1 MFPYCGGVLITSHH
15 ILSAAHCYWTNQNP
29 FGSCPAQFLA
39 LTHSQCEE
47 RGGCP
52 ASCSRLGPA
61 DLGIH
66 LGVTRR
72 SEVVAGTGRGVER
85 IIIHPGWDRRERLN
99 DILAGHDLA
108 VLELKVGV
116 EMYNTKTVPICLPQ
130 AGRDDYLLQA
140 GTAMDV
146 TGFGLT
152 VTASGARRHPDEVQ
166 TASVV
171 LTSPDTCTDWWDVTG
186 SQLCAAGS
194 KVIIPSRNKVADS
207 CNGDSGGG
215 LTANNFSGRE
225 VLLGIVSF
233 GEPECG
239 RKGGKPGVY
248 TNVMDHVDWIMEQI
262 NQQTN
267 QSNQVIPT
275 TTTTTTTT
283 TTSTTTSTTTIKTTT
298 SPTTTILTTISTTV
312 SISSTS
318 SSSSLPT
325 ITFPSRGNFGIKCL
339 SSNGKLCKFPFKFR
353 GKIFASCTTEF
364 DPENR
369 AWCSTLGRLRCH
381 SLSCINAF
389 LQLTVGGSMWPG
401 LESLVTV
408 PPPASLTSSPHHPDL
423 PPPSSPPPLPQ
434 PPQPPSPPQLPQPPA
449 ALPGAVGVSAV

>member
-1 MFPYCGGVLITSHH
+1 MFPYCGGVLITSRHV
-15 ILSAAHCYWTNQNP
+15 LSAAHCYWTNQNP

-61 DLGIH
+61 DLRLH

-72 SEVVAGTGRGVER
+72 SEVEGGTGGAGREVER

-108 VLELKVGV
+108 VLVLAVSV
-116 EMYNTKTVPICLPQ
+116 ETYNTKTVPICLPEP
-130 AGRDDYLLQA
+130 GKDDYLLQA
-140 GTAMDV
+140 GTATDV

-171 LTSPDTCTDWWDVTG
+171 LTSSETCSDWWEVTG
-186 SQLCAAGS
+186 SQICAAGS
-194 KVIIPSRNKVADS
+194 KVVIPSRNKVADS

-215 LTANNFSGRE
+215 LTATNINGRE
-225 VLLGIVSF
+225 VLLGIISF

-248 TNVMDHVDWIMEQI
+248 TNVMEHVDWIREQI
-262 NQQTN
+262 NQHSN
-267 QSNQVIPT
+267 QSNDVKVTLT
-275 TTTTTTTT
+275 TTTLTTTTIT
-283 TTSTTTSTTTIKTTT
+283 NSSKITTSTTTISSTPSLPTTT
-298 SPTTTILTTISTTV
+298 S
-312 SISSTS
+312 SSRS
-318 SSSSLPT
+318 
-325 ITFPSRGNFGIKCL
+325 NFGIKCL

-364 DPENR
+364 DPDNR
-369 AWCSTLGRLRCH
+369 AWCSTLGR
-381 SLSCINAF
+381 F
-389 LQLTVGGSMWPG
+389 
-401 LESLVTV
+401 
-408 PPPASLTSSPHHPDL
+408 
-423 PPPSSPPPLPQ
+423 
-434 PPQPPSPPQLPQPPA
+434 
-449 ALPGAVGVSAV
+449 

>member
-1 MFPYCGGVLITSHH
+1 MFPYCGGVLITSRHV
-15 ILSAAHCYWTNQNP
+15 LSAAHCYWTNQNP

-61 DLGIH
+61 DLRLH

-72 SEVVAGTGRGVER
+72 SEVEGGTGGAGRQVER

-108 VLELKVGV
+108 VLVLAVSV
-116 EMYNTKTVPICLPQ
+116 ETYNTKTVPICLPEP
-130 AGRDDYLLQA
+130 GKDDYLLQA
-140 GTAMDV
+140 GTATDV

-171 LTSPDTCTDWWDVTG
+171 VTSSETCRDWWEVTG
-186 SQLCAAGS
+186 TQLCAAGT

-215 LTANNFSGRE
+215 LTANNFNGRE

-248 TNVMDHVDWIMEQI
+248 TNVMEHVDWIREQI

-267 QSNQVIPT
+267 GTNEVITAPST
-275 TTTTTTTT
+275 PSTTTT
-283 TTSTTTSTTTIKTTT
+283 TTSTTSTSTSTTTSKTTT
-298 SPTTTILTTISTTV
+298 STTISTTTTTTT
-312 SISSTS
+312 SITVT
-318 SSSSLPT
+318 SLPT
-325 ITFPSRGNFGIKCL
+325 ITIPSRGNFGIKCL

-364 DPENR
+364 DPDNR
-369 AWCSTLGRLRCH
+369 AWCSTLGRFG
-381 SLSCINAF
+381 SLSLSNINVF
-389 LQLTVGGSMWPG
+389 LQLTAGGF
-401 LESLVTV
+401 T
-408 PPPASLTSSPHHPDL
+408 
-423 PPPSSPPPLPQ
+423 
-434 PPQPPSPPQLPQPPA
+434 
-449 ALPGAVGVSAV
+449 